1 MTKITCVYA
10 PAAATMALLFARRPA
25 AAIKL
30 GTLTAAGALLA
41 LGMVHVVSEGRAL
54 ESFRACALAGSSL
67 LSLLSPV
74 AVTRALQLIGT
85 SHLLTV
91 VFVLVAL
98 ALLAAP
104 RTLVTLPVLYL
115 LSASAITA
123 VIFTSPGTILTSQ
136 IVDAYVAAVVV
147 LTISIGSQVGAGRV
161 AGFAVLTALTLWTAG
176 QNVAR
181 TATMIEQGAIRS
193 GRQERQQ
200 LIAAVNECSGSL
212 ISESPLVPIL
222 ADQRPVLLDPFAF
235 HVVSLNRPEVG
246 RDLVERIRRREF
258 ACLILEQDPATPRGH
273 AWYSNV
279 NLTEAVRDA
288 ILESYRYD
296 RTVAGQRFYRA
307 LQ

>member
-1 MTKITCVYA
+1 
-10 PAAATMALLFARRPA
+10 
-25 AAIKL
+25 
-30 GTLTAAGALLA
+30 
-41 LGMVHVVSEGRAL
+41 
-54 ESFRACALAGSSL
+54 
-67 LSLLSPV
+67 
-74 AVTRALQLIGT
+74 
-85 SHLLTV
+85 
-91 VFVLVAL
+91 
-98 ALLAAP
+98 
-104 RTLVTLPVLYL
+104 
-115 LSASAITA
+115 
-123 VIFTSPGTILTSQ
+123 
-136 IVDAYVAAVVV
+136 
-147 LTISIGSQVGAGRV
+147 
-161 AGFAVLTALTLWTAG
+161 LTALTLWTAG